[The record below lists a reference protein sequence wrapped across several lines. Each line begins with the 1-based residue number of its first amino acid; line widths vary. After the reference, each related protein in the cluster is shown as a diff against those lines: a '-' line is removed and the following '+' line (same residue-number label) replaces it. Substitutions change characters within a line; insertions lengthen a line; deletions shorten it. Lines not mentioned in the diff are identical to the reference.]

1 MLYFHHRQSF
11 YKESFIMPVFPI
23 TPGEAS
29 EQKNQAIPDAVI
41 EAFNELIIQTLSF
54 GRARFTQEKVV
65 ELIVAKGIKKGD
77 IFTNNWLDIE
87 PLYEDIGWKV
97 TYDKPGFNETYEA
110 TFTFDK
116 KK

>member
-1 MLYFHHRQSF
+1 M
-11 YKESFIMPVFPI
+11 
-23 TPGEAS
+23 
-29 EQKNQAIPDAVI
+29 
-41 EAFNELIIQTLSF
+41 
-54 GRARFTQEKVV
+54 V